1 MSTRI
6 LVVDDDQDTGHLIK
20 TLLLEKNYDVN
31 VVVDRD
37 AALLSVKRYCPEV
50 ILLDLRTEG
59 LPIQEL
65 ISATTTISPKTRII
79 LMSGTPDLR
88 TISLV
93 LGLTYYLEKPFDVDR
108 LITLIEDVK
117 KSGEHAA
124 V

>member
-31 VVVDRD
+31 VVIDRD

-79 LMSGTPDLR
+79 LMSGIPDLR

-93 LGLTYYLEKPFDVDR
+93 LGLTYYLEKPFSVEK
-108 LITLIEDVK
+108 LVSLIEDIK

>member
-6 LVVDDDQDTGHLIK
+6 LVVDDDEDTGHLIK

-37 AALLSVKRYCPEV
+37 AALLSVKRKCPEV

-65 ISATTTISPKTRII
+65 ISATATINPRTRII

-93 LGLTYYLEKPFDVDR
+93 LGLSYYLEKPFSVDK
-108 LITLIEDVK
+108 LIALIENVK